1 MRTFCERA
9 PAGVHAL
16 QTNDSGVAM
25 KISEHDVVA
34 HDFDQ
39 LAREHH
45 ALMRDYGRVQTRC
58 SEQLQ
63 AQAREIAR
71 LEAEVMRLRAEVIQR
86 ETALAWAREDRAALD
101 RAIPDLPKR
110 ITLARRADALLARIQ
125 DLMRERPRAKR
136 RTGDDDRVLAAAAV
150 PQSGEPRTGEPDA
163 LEDSLHA
170 ADLVICQTGCLSH
183 GAFWRV
189 QEHCRRTGKTCV
201 LVGQSDA
208 LRIVRIHSAPGGD
221 SQASLA
227 TLQAEMSP

>member
-1 MRTFCERA
+1 
-9 PAGVHAL
+9 
-16 QTNDSGVAM
+16 M
-25 KISEHDVVA
+25 KISEHDVAV
-34 HDFDQ
+34 HDFDE

-63 AQAREIAR
+63 AQAREITR

-136 RTGDDDRVLAAAAV
+136 RTGADDRVTAAGAV
-150 PQSGEPRTGEPDA
+150 PRFGEPRTGVPRTGEPDA

-208 LRIVRIHSAPGGD
+208 LRIVRIHSAPGSD

-227 TLQAEMSP
+227 TLQAELSP